1 MRRLALPLAFAVPF
15 SASALSQHAQVAS
28 LTSSGAS
35 SQAAAADLSRDGRW
49 LAHTASIDD
58 PVLGDTNSL
67 QDVWLRNLASGARVR
82 VSVDEAGQPW
92 TDLHAGAFQPVEDSY
107 FGGVSLSDAGERV
120 AFVTLP
126 NAFPPSWISQ
136 VRVFD
141 RASGVSQLVSST
153 PGGAPGNY
161 GSDAPVVSG
170 DGRHV
175 VFVSGASDL
184 VANDTNNAPDLFAR
198 DLTTQTTT
206 RIALAVPTTG
216 FSGPSHDVSYDGRY
230 VVHSRFVAGVGTE
243 LAEVDRDSDGNGVFD
258 EPGTLDTRT
267 LAAPGT
273 SEILALPSRSLDGR
287 FVAFVRRAVFGSSTL
302 MRLDRDTDS
311 DGVLDEAGATS
322 LIPIAQYS
330 SPLYESSSS
339 DPYRPSISSSGA
351 RIAWYSAGAG
361 PFFSESRQVYT
372 WDAATGAIS
381 LQSYSEPTGECS
393 FGSVGPFG
401 PSLSGDGQRMVACM
415 STTNVA
421 AGDPVGYD
429 ALLLRYDVEPVGI
442 ARYCVGAPN
451 SVGAGASLS
460 WSGIPSRSLN
470 QFTISVS
477 GCPPGASGLFFYGPT
492 TTFMAFGNGWR
503 CVSGSIFRLGAQ
515 TTSGSGTAAQ
525 QVRFDLPPA
534 DVGPGALL
542 PGTGWNFQF
551 YYRNPAA
558 GGAGFNASNALHVP
572 IYP

>member
-1 MRRLALPLAFAVPF
+1 MRQLARPLAFVVPF
-15 SASALSQHAQVAS
+15 AASALAQHAQVAS

-35 SQAAAADLSRDGRW
+35 GVTLVADLSRDGRW
-49 LAHTASIDD
+49 LAHAAAAAD
-58 PVLGDTNSL
+58 PAAGDTNVT
-67 QDVWLRNLASGARVR
+67 QDVWLRDLVTGVRVR
-82 VSVDEAGQPW
+82 VSVDDAGQPW
-92 TDLHAGAFQPVEDSY
+92 SDVHAGVFQPVEGSY
-107 FGGVSLSDAGERV
+107 FGEVSVSDAGERV
-120 AFVTLP
+120 AFVTVP
-126 NAFPPSWISQ
+126 NTFPPTSISH

-161 GSDAPVVSG
+161 GSAAAVLSG

-184 VANDTNNAPDLFAR
+184 VANDTNNAPDLFSR
-198 DLTTQTTT
+198 DLSTQTTT

-216 FSGPSHDVSYDGRY
+216 FSGASHDVSFDGRF
-230 VVHSRFVAGVGTE
+230 VVHSRLVAGVGTE
-243 LAEVDRDSDGNGVFD
+243 LAEVDRDSDGNGVLD
-258 EPGTLDTRT
+258 EPGTLVTRT
-267 LAAPGT
+267 LATPGT

-311 DGVLDEAGATS
+311 DGVFDEAGATS
-322 LIPIAQYS
+322 LLPIAQYS

-339 DPYRPSISSSGA
+339 EPYTPSISSSGA

-361 PFFSESRQVYT
+361 PFFSETRQVYT
-372 WDAATGAIS
+372 WDAATGAINV
-381 LQSYSEPTGECS
+381 QSYSEPTGECS

-415 STTNVA
+415 STANVA
-421 AGDPVGYD
+421 AGDPAGYD

-451 SVGAGASLS
+451 SVGAGASVS

-477 GCPPGASGLFFYGPT
+477 GCPPGTSGLFFYGPT

-503 CVSGSIFRLGAQ
+503 CVSGSIFRLGALS
-515 TTSGSGTAAQ
+515 TSGSGTAAQ